1 MRWITE
7 PSARS
12 THWRAATLPLL
23 FGLCWAAPAAAQN
36 LRADV
41 NVHGS
46 PDEVLQ
52 LEATLRSLFPPEAEL
67 HVAPVDTVDAAQ
79 LLREPSTPSTD
90 DVVARAW
97 IELHDGAK
105 VTIYVIDRSG
115 ERILVRHLPRGD
127 ENAELANEATARVV
141 ATALEALLSG
151 AQIGVERAKVAAEL
165 APPPPPPPTPP
176 PVQPPRPAP
185 PAPAALAFRLGAH
198 YGAQLFSS
206 QLPVV
211 HGPGLVFGASDNLH
225 LTRPGAELVAQAWLP
240 NRREDDI
247 ARVRVYSGALR
258 LLATV
263 ERRVGN
269 VTTLGAGLGA
279 GIDLTR
285 VEPAENTTSVQVR
298 VAAPRTLLTPALR
311 AALGARF
318 RPSTALSVYTTLS
331 LDADPS
337 GTRYVSRNDG
347 VTTNLLEPRALR
359 PSLALGV
366 ATP

>member
-1 MRWITE
+1 M
-7 PSARS
+7 
-12 THWRAATLPLL
+12 
-23 FGLCWAAPAAAQN
+23 
-36 LRADV
+36 
-41 NVHGS
+41 
-46 PDEVLQ
+46 
-52 LEATLRSLFPPEAEL
+52 
-67 HVAPVDTVDAAQ
+67 
-79 LLREPSTPSTD
+79 
-90 DVVARAW
+90 
-97 IELHDGAK
+97 
-105 VTIYVIDRSG
+105 
-115 ERILVRHLPRGD
+115 
-127 ENAELANEATARVV
+127 
-141 ATALEALLSG
+141 
-151 AQIGVERAKVAAEL
+151 
-165 APPPPPPPTPP
+165 
-176 PVQPPRPAP
+176 
-185 PAPAALAFRLGAH
+185 AFRLGAH

-247 ARVRVYSGALR
+247 ASVRVYSGALR

-263 ERRVGN
+263 ERRVGS
-269 VTTLGAGLGA
+269 VTTLGAGLGG

-285 VEPAENTTSVQVR
+285 VEPAESATGVQVR
-298 VAAPRTLLTPALR
+298 LAAPRTLLTPALR

-318 RPSTALSVYTTLS
+318 RPSAALSVYTTLS

-347 VTTNLLEPRALR
+347 VTTSLLEPRALR

>member
-7 PSARS
+7 SSAVRTRWHVTAPSVA
-12 THWRAATLPLL
+12 LL
-23 FGLCWAAPAAAQN
+23 LSLAAPAAAQG

-46 PDEVLQ
+46 SDEVLQ

-67 HVAPVDTVDAAQ
+67 RVAPVDAVDAAQ
-79 LLREPSTPSTD
+79 LLREPSMPSAEE
-90 DVVARAW
+90 VVARAW
-97 IELHDGAK
+97 IELHDGSK
-105 VTIYVIDRSG
+105 VTIYVVDRSG

-127 ENAELANEATARVV
+127 ENAELVNEATARVV

-165 APPPPPPPTPP
+165 APPPAPAPAPAPPL
-176 PVQPPRPAP
+176 RPAP
-185 PAPAALAFRLGAH
+185 PAAAPLAFWLGAH

-211 HGPGLVFGASDNLH
+211 HGPGLVFAASDNLH
-225 LTRPGAELVAQAWLP
+225 LTRPGAELLAQAWLP

-247 ARVRVYSGALR
+247 ASVRIYSGALR

-263 ERRVGN
+263 ERRVGV
-269 VTTLGAGLGA
+269 VTTLGAGLG
-279 GIDLTR
+279 GGLDWTR
-285 VEPAENTTSVQVR
+285 VEPGGTSADAQVR
-298 VAAPRTLLTPALR
+298 LAEPRTLLTPALR

-318 RPSTALSVYTTLS
+318 RPSAALSVYTTLS

-337 GTRYVSRNDG
+337 GTRYVSRTDG